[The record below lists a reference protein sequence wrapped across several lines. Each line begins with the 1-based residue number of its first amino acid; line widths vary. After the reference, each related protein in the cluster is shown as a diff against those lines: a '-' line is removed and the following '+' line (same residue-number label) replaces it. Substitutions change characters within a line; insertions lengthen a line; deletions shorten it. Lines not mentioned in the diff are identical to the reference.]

1 MLSASAFG
9 SAANACLDLDHSG
22 YHTNLI
28 QLLCII
34 NLSIQSRILSTDLK
48 VASVKPLLKK
58 HSLSSDKFKN
68 FRPISNLSF
77 LSKAVE
83 KCVVKQLI
91 DYLVAR

>member
-34 NLSIQSRILSTDLK
+34 NLSTDLK

-83 KCVVKQLI
+83 PKCVVKQLI